1 MHFIHWFR
9 EKGCSCIREEVD
21 VCGCSPLDIRLK
33 DFQETIS
40 VSIVK
45 QAKRGTYLSLVC
57 FCVVKSMENHYKCL
71 EERQFSFFT

>member
-1 MHFIHWFR
+1 MSFQSFFLVLLLNSKFCRKWIDESMHFIHWFR
-9 EKGCSCIREEVD
+9 EKGCSCVREEVD

-45 QAKRGTYLSLVC
+45 QAKRGT
-57 FCVVKSMENHYKCL
+57 
-71 EERQFSFFT
+71 